1 MQSGYSEPGPPS
13 SHKPSLGKTHVSKQI
28 ADTENGAGGRDGGE
42 GGRGGG
48 RGGEGGEGGGGRN
61 AQSWPSMRM
70 YQSFPSDVPL
80 VELVVPQLL

>member
-1 MQSGYSEPGPPS
+1 MYSKPGPPS
-13 SHKPSLGKTHVSKQI
+13 SHKPSLGKTHISKQI
-28 ADTENGAGGRDGGE
+28 ADTEGGAGGRDGGE

-48 RGGEGGEGGGGRN
+48 RGGEGGEGGEGGGGRN

-70 YQSFPSDVPL
+70 YQSIPSDVPL